1 MQKVLLYQ
9 SQIPHY
15 RRPIFEE
22 LGKYVDLT
30 IAYTSGECQSGA
42 HYSVQK
48 IKMHRIPKVGYWH
61 GLDFIRLAKKSD
73 ILISMLAP
81 GYLDIN
87 LIKCFAPKIKHI
99 RWGIGVQAG
108 YETRYDSPIGADV
121 FLKIVRACDA
131 ALFYSEYPRNKYAR
145 IGIDPQKMFVANNT
159 VAVKKINAVTE
170 RQNLIF
176 IGTLYAQKR
185 VDILL
190 DAYAKAASHCSDI
203 PNLVIVGDGDE
214 RGKLMAQ
221 AQELYIADRVSFK
234 GKVEDERI
242 LLQLFSEAIACISPD
257 QAGLSVLTSMGYG
270 VPFVTMKNAITGG
283 EIFNIVDKQN
293 GVLFEKIEDLPGIIA
308 DIGRN
313 KEKYIE
319 YGRNAFEHYYHH
331 RLPTMMVD
339 GFMQAIDYVSK

>member
-1 MQKVLLYQ
+1 MKKVLLYQ

-30 IAYTSGECQSGA
+30 IAYTSGEYQSGEN
-42 HYSVQK
+42 YSVK
-48 IKMHRIPKVGYWH
+48 KVKMHRIPKVGYWH
-61 GLDFIRLAKKSD
+61 GLDLVRLAKKSD

-108 YETRYDSPIGADV
+108 YETRYDSPIGADI

-145 IGIDPQKMFVANNT
+145 IGIDAQKMFVANNT
-159 VAVKKINAVTE
+159 VAVEKIDVATE
-170 RQNLIF
+170 RKKLIF
-176 IGTLYAQKR
+176 VGTLYAQKR
-185 VDILL
+185 VDLLL
-190 DAYAKAASHCSDI
+190 DAYAKAVSQCSGV

-214 RGKLMAQ
+214 REKLMAQ
-221 AQELYIADRVSFK
+221 AQELCIADRVSFK
-234 GKVEDERI
+234 GKIEDESI
-242 LLQLFSEAIACISPD
+242 LSKLFSEAVACISPD
-257 QAGLSVLTSMGYG
+257 QAGLSVLKSMGYG
-270 VPFVTMKNAITGG
+270 VPFITMKDAITGG

-293 GVLFEKIEDLPGIIA
+293 GVLFEKIEDLPGVIA
-308 DIGRN
+308 DIGCN
-313 KEKYIE
+313 KEKYLE
-319 YGRNAFEHYYHH
+319 YGRNAFEHYYRH
-331 RLPTMMVD
+331 RLPAMMVD
-339 GFMQAIDYVSK
+339 GFMQAINYVSK